1 MRRRKK
7 GYKENVLSYKHQ
19 DSNSLNFC
27 VTTDSKGR
35 KLRTA
40 FLNNLN
46 IARDSHEWDFLFRH
60 TQASMGGTPT
70 LVRII

>member
-27 VTTDSKGR
+27 ITTDSKG
-35 KLRTA
+35 
-40 FLNNLN
+40 
-46 IARDSHEWDFLFRH
+46 DSTSHGFDVTWD
-60 TQASMGGTPT
+60 SGGR
-70 LVRII
+70 LY